1 VRSVE
6 RTRASLITFLTVV
19 YTWRFD
25 HFLGHG
31 PIGLHF
37 SLPAC
42 RIPSLD
48 EIGFFSEPNK
58 KICVYSSALYNIP
71 LVIFDGVLRPR
82 SCYRLISDRFVGHES
97 EEITRI
103 LEENRITPVV
113 VEDGACNEFF
123 F

>member
-1 VRSVE
+1 MRSVE
-6 RTRASLITFLTVV
+6 RTRASLINFLTVV
-19 YTWRFD
+19 YTWRFYQS
-25 HFLGHG
+25 LGHG

-48 EIGFFSEPNK
+48 EIGFFLGTQQKNLRVQFCFVQHP
-58 KICVYSSALYNIP
+58 VGY
-71 LVIFDGVLRPR
+71 FDGVLRPR
-82 SCYRLISDRFVGHES
+82 SCYCLISDRFVGHES